1 MKKLSLI
8 ILLIA
13 CLLCL
18 CACGKDDEP
27 AIPDVEKLG
36 VLEER
41 ALPEFTA
48 EDSLRMINLMNSNR
62 ALVSDDTLY
71 CLDFDQDYQPLL
83 SAYTI
88 GDGLTDRRV
97 LAEGCIP
104 ECLSEYQGRLYYI
117 NAYSGDCIE
126 SIGTDGAD
134 RLTLRD
140 RAASYLQLEG
150 GAMYYCDMEGR
161 FCRAEL
167 DGSGE
172 SLVIDE
178 PCFYPFLIGQAVLY
192 QQGESEKLHLR
203 YLEDG
208 TDVLLTDH
216 AAYAP
221 VIYEDRLYYSS
232 QGTVHS
238 MGLDG
243 RSPREYDLPGIEG
256 AAEFFVRD
264 GQLVLRAVANENGPR
279 QWTARPE
286 DIQSS
291 LEYVQYRGYRLCS
304 FAGDGLWADSVYN
317 PDGRIRALVFTDA
330 QGNETEYFSSLGLI
344 E

>member
-1 MKKLSLI
+1 MKKLSM
-8 ILLIA
+8 ILLLAA
-13 CLLCL
+13 CLCGLS
-18 CACGKDDEP
+18 ACGKEDEA
-27 AIPDVEKLG
+27 AIPEPEQLHI
-36 VLEER
+36 LEER

-62 ALVSDDTLY
+62 ALVADDTLY

-83 SAYTI
+83 AAYTI
-88 GDGLTDRRV
+88 GEGLTERRV

-117 NAYSGDCIE
+117 NAYSGDRIE
-126 SIGTDGAD
+126 SISTDGGD

-140 RAASYLQLEG
+140 SAASYLQLAG
-150 GAMYYCDMEGR
+150 GEMYYCDQDGR

-167 DGSGE
+167 DGGGE
-172 SLVIDE
+172 SLVIGE
-178 PCFYPFLIGQAVLY
+178 PCCYPFLIGQAVLY
-192 QQGESEKLHLR
+192 QQGEGEQLHLR

-221 VIYEDRLYYSS
+221 VIYADRLYYSS
-232 QGTVHS
+232 EGSLRS

-243 RSPREYDLPGIEG
+243 RSPQEYDLPGIEA
-256 AAEFFVRD
+256 AAEFFIRD
-264 GQLVLRAVANENGPR
+264 GQLVLRAVADENGPR
-279 QWTARPE
+279 QWTAEPE
-286 DIQSS
+286 NIQSS
-291 LEYVQYRGYRLCS
+291 LEYAQYQGYRLCS
-304 FAGDGLWADSVYN
+304 FAGDGLWVDSVYN

-330 QGNETEYFSSLGLI
+330 SGNETEYFSSLGLI
-344 E
+344 Q